1 MQGLTLGLRL
11 QLRTPCTCGATQ
23 GQARTT
29 THAATT
35 LLSLLTFLDHVIYG
49 EYPATWCLKITLTG
63 WYTHIPCSLP
73 EDTCCMVCIDKPNQH
88 KSFYGLINVIKILF
102 LNGRYGQ
109 GIKDITRD
117 INKPKMT
124 LKTFYIPL
132 LLKSIECMDTIHVV
146 QFLYYEPM
154 MWILC
159 LKPSFVCS
167 KKPSLYSRNIDGIL
181 IKLIFLGTAFLSII
195 ITILSLPGFFA

>member
-1 MQGLTLGLRL
+1 MQGFTLGLRL
-11 QLRTPCTCGATQ
+11 QLRTPCTYVATQ
-23 GQARTT
+23 GQSRPT

-35 LLSLLTFLDHVIYG
+35 LLSLQTFLDHVIYG

-63 WYTHIPCSLP
+63 WYTHISCSLP
-73 EDTCCMVCIDKPNQH
+73 QDTCCMVCIDKPNQH

-154 MWILC
+154 MQILC
-159 LKPSFVCS
+159 LKPSFFVVINRRCILAIQMDTHKS
-167 KKPSLYSRNIDGIL
+167 HLSRRRH
-181 IKLIFLGTAFLSII
+181 FCQ
-195 ITILSLPGFFA
+195 

>member
-1 MQGLTLGLRL
+1 
-11 QLRTPCTCGATQ
+11 
-23 GQARTT
+23 
-29 THAATT
+29 
-35 LLSLLTFLDHVIYG
+35 
-49 EYPATWCLKITLTG
+49 
-63 WYTHIPCSLP
+63 
-73 EDTCCMVCIDKPNQH
+73 MVCIDKPNQH

-154 MWILC
+154 M
-159 LKPSFVCS
+159 
-167 KKPSLYSRNIDGIL
+167 
-181 IKLIFLGTAFLSII
+181 
-195 ITILSLPGFFA
+195 